1 MPYQAW
7 EVAVRGQRAKSN
19 NYRRAITTKGT
30 KVHEG
35 EPEHG
40 ALRLVRRAF
49 LANQTACGVH
59 TFVTLLLGSL
69 FPVQVLRTGT
79 FS

>member
-19 NYRRAITTKGT
+19 NHTKGT

-40 ALRLVRRAF
+40 TLRLVRRAF